1 MQSMWDGFHPH
12 MLYFFMLYLFFPIGL
27 ADFYAIFT
35 AAPFFFTAILMWQSP
50 TNS

>member
-1 MQSMWDGFHPH
+1 MWDGFHPH
-12 MLYFFMLYLFFPIGL
+12 MLCFFMLYIFFYPIGL